1 MKTKLIPAF
10 LLVAGLLAVG
20 ARAQTPAPAADPV
33 ALPAPSRVIYAPRLP
48 SATELTNV
56 AAAQGLGV
64 ERIDQTAT
72 QITVT
77 YKAANGLLNTV
88 AYQLLP
94 SATTSG
100 QTQATLS
107 PVAVPASPAPVV
119 MYTQPAPVVVY
130 TQPAPT
136 VVYTDPYPSY
146 YYATGPSYY
155 ANSPWD
161 FYGPL
166 AVGIGLGIGFHGG
179 YHDDYHG
186 DYHDGY
192 RHGGGF
198 RHGHGR

>member
-1 MKTKLIPAF
+1 MVFHFPTMKTKFIPAF
-10 LLVAGLLAVG
+10 LLAAGLLAAG

-33 ALPAPSRVIYAPRLP
+33 AMPAPSRIIYAPRLP

-77 YKAANGLLNTV
+77 YKSANGQLNTV

-100 QTQATLS
+100 QTQATVS
-107 PVAVPASPAPVV
+107 TVAVPASPAPVV
-119 MYTQPAPVVVY
+119 MY

-155 ANSPWD
+155 AYSPWD

-179 YHDDYHG
+179 YHG
-186 DYHDGY
+186 GY
-192 RHGGGF
+192 YHGGGF
-198 RHGHGR
+198 HHGHGR